1 MTPGKK
7 QAVSWCEVE
16 VHKTYSKTTVW
27 KAHGTYMHSLVKCP
41 NFHWKQKR
49 KLKRCNFMYV
59 NTHWFCFIH
68 WFVLTSKAARR
79 CNAHSKKE
87 ICLVVD
93 PHFLSGDASWVSWYV
108 ELHLVMTCFALLY
121 LVVLCFVC
129 CALSCPV
136 LSRCNLLCCVVCCCV
151 LPWLIVSCCVS
162 LFLPPSARIS
172 QTGLV

>member
-1 MTPGKK
+1 MEGAWHLYAQSCKMPKFPLKAEKK
-7 QAVSWCEVE
+7 VEAVQLYVCE
-16 VHKTYSKTTVW
+16 
-27 KAHGTYMHSLVKCP
+27 HSLIL
-41 NFHWKQKR
+41 FH
-49 KLKRCNFMYV
+49 
-59 NTHWFCFIH
+59 THFPYPLDT
-68 WFVLTSKAARR
+68 LTSKAARR
-79 CNAHSKKE
+79 CNARSKKE

-129 CALSCPV
+129 CALSCPF

-162 LFLPPSARIS
+162 LFLPLRLEFRRQGSCK
-172 QTGLV
+172 TDDV